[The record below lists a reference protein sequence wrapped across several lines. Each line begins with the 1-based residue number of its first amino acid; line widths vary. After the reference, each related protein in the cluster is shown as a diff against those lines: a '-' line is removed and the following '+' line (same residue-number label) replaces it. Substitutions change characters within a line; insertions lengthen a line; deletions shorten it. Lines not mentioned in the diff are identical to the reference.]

1 MFHST
6 TFAIEHRAGLE
17 DQTLDAVMSALRR
30 LEAPS
35 LFPGTD
41 SIKKMELARWLS
53 DWHLMSYLDTTQLFS
68 VVRMLSFMLYC
79 ALEFALTGGHSTHY
93 AHGFFA
99 GFA

>member
-17 DQTLDAVMSALRR
+17 DQTLNAVMSTLRR

-41 SIKKMELARWLS
+41 SIKKVELARWLS

-68 VVRMLSFMLYC
+68 VVRMPSLLYRIVP
-79 ALEFALTGGHSTHY
+79 
-93 AHGFFA
+93 
-99 GFA
+99 

>member
-6 TFAIEHRAGLE
+6 AFAIEHRAGLE
-17 DQTLDAVMSALRR
+17 NQTLDAVMSTLRR

-41 SIKKMELARWLS
+41 SIKKIELARWLS

-68 VVRMLSFMLYC
+68 VVRMPSLLFCIMP
-79 ALEFALTGGHSTHY
+79 
-93 AHGFFA
+93 
-99 GFA
+99 